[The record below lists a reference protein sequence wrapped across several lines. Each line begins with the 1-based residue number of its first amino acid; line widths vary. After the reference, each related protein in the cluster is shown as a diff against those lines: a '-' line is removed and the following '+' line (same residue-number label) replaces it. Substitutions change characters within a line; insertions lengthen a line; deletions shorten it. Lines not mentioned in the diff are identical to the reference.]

1 MNRIAKASL
10 IIVGGFLLHLPSNS
24 FGQAAPKPAKPMDKE
39 DQEIV
44 IRKKG
49 NKTEKTTIVID
60 GDKVTINGKP
70 MEEYNDKDITIMKMK
85 SPGTMAMGRMG
96 PRTRVMGIPGE
107 GMDFGPMLANNKAL
121 LGVTTE
127 KTDDGVKVLSVSKE
141 SAAEKAGLKKD
152 DIITK
157 VDKEK
162 ITSPKDLVEAI
173 SEHKPA
179 DKVDITYKRNGK
191 EDKVAAIL
199 GENKNM
205 SFNFNMNE
213 NNFKFEMPDRPNLS
227 SLNGNMFTWNR
238 KPRIG
243 MQIQDV
249 EEGKGVK
256 VNDVD
261 DDSPASKSGFKEGDV
276 ITGINGKMIEGVD
289 DLKTQLKDLKEGDS
303 VKVDYKRGGT
313 TQSAEIKIPK
323 RLKTADL

>member
-10 IIVGGFLLHLPSNS
+10 FIVGGFLLHLPPKS
-24 FGQAAPKPAKPMDKE
+24 FGQSAAKTPKPMDK
-39 DQEIV
+39 QEEII
-44 IRKKG
+44 IRKSGDK
-49 NKTEKTTIVID
+49 KEKTTIVID
-60 GDKVTINGKP
+60 GEKITINGKP
-70 MEEYNDKDITIMKMK
+70 MEDYNDKDITIMKMK
-85 SPGTMAMGRMG
+85 HPGAFYSSKGAPRAMALNGRNF
-96 PRTRVMGIPGE
+96 
-107 GMDFGPMLANNKAL
+107 DFSDMNPMLARSGAF
-121 LGVTTE
+121 LGVGTE
-127 KTDDGVKVLSVSKE
+127 KVDDGVKVTSVSKE

-157 VDKEK
+157 VDKEQ
-162 ITSPKDLVEAI
+162 ISSPQDLVEAI
-173 SEHKPA
+173 SSHKPTE
-179 DKVDITYKRNGK
+179 KVDITYKRNGK
-191 EDKVAAIL
+191 EEKITATL

-205 SFNFNMNE
+205 SFNFNMDTD
-213 NNFKFEMPDRPNLS
+213 NFKFEMPDRAFRP
-227 SLNGNMFTWNR
+227 SLDGNMFTWNR

-276 ITGINGKMIEGVD
+276 ITSINGKSIEGVD

-303 VKVDYKRGGT
+303 VKVDYKRGGA